1 MASTSGSR
9 TEKPTPRR
17 QQKARE
23 QGQVAR
29 SRDLAGSLATLAGLL
44 VIGSQ
49 AAAFAAAWRAFLGSV
64 LGGGELTAA
73 ALTPAAGLVLRSTF
87 LIAGSAWLMAL
98 SGSLAQGGVVFAPS
112 ALEPKLERF
121 SPAGQVKR
129 LVSVTALAHLGK
141 SLLPLS
147 LMAYLGVAMM
157 VRDWPEIPG
166 LTRLRAAALT
176 GFIWARVFEL
186 AWKCALVLLAWSGID
201 YFAERRRLAG
211 QLKMS
216 KQEIQE
222 EYKETEGN
230 PAIKARVRRLQRQV
244 RRRRM
249 MKDAERASVM
259 VTNPTHYAVALEYR
273 VDMAAPAVVAK
284 GQNLVAQQLRQLA
297 LWREIPIV
305 ENPPLAQAL
314 YRSVEVGQA
323 IPPKLYAVVAEVLAL
338 VFRAQAQAEA
348 RAASHQA
355 ARAASGAASVA
366 TPGIPSGAP
375 SGTTMGAR

>member
-29 SRDLAGSLATLAGLL
+29 SRDLAASLATLAGLL
-44 VIGSQ
+44 VLGWQ
-49 AAAFAAAWRAFLGSV
+49 AAAFASAWRGFLGGA
-64 LGGGELTAA
+64 LNAQAGGGELTAA
-73 ALTPAAGLVLRSTF
+73 ALTPAAWLVLRSTVM
-87 LIAGSAWLMAL
+87 IAGAAWLTAL
-98 SGSLAQGGVVFAPS
+98 SGSLVQGGVVFAPS
-112 ALEPKLERF
+112 ALEPKMERF

-129 LVSVTALAHLGK
+129 LASVTALAHLGK

-147 LMAYLGVAMM
+147 LMAYLAVAML
-157 VRDWPEIPG
+157 VRDWPQIPG
-166 LTRLRAAALT
+166 LVRLRAAGLT
-176 GFIWARVFEL
+176 AFVFTRVFEL
-186 AWKCALVLLAWSGID
+186 AWKCALVMLGWSGID
-201 YFAERRRLAG
+201 YFAERQRLQS
-211 QLKMS
+211 QLRMS
-216 KQEIQE
+216 KQEIHE

-249 MKDAERASVM
+249 MKDAERASVV

-284 GQNLVAQQLRQLA
+284 GQNLVAQQLRQMA
-297 LWREIPIV
+297 LWREIPVV

-314 YRSVEVGQA
+314 FRSVEVGQA
-323 IPPKLYAVVAEVLAL
+323 IPAKLYAVVAEVLAM
-338 VFRAQAQAEA
+338 VWRAQAQTEA
-348 RAASHQA
+348 QA
-355 ARAASGAASVA
+355 AARTAAQRVNHTASGPG
-366 TPGIPSGAP
+366 TP
-375 SGTTMGAR
+375 MGGR